1 MVYSSTRG
9 LGNGTDS
16 AHAGLIRLR
25 VVLHRSARRPYV
37 DIQLA
42 AWSRRAVLALG
53 MEEPVRLRGPR
64 VTRRVLSV
72 LSIVSRSL
80 TPPSSSSHR
89 FCTCSTMGPIFIDAG
104 VASYL
109 PALLL
114 ALWSNFHSSATPAML
129 ASPLVCSIGAG
140 CAGVILVNFLVPVAK
155 YLKAARG
162 GVPYP
167 FNGFPNLKPGWWA
180 AVFHF
185 YVHSSFALWG
195 TWLVKAVRANAAAEE
210 PQPGLTMAGSVGC
223 VLLFATLL
231 GAFDKHAN
239 APVKKWLK
247 SQGKANP

>member
-1 MVYSSTRG
+1 
-9 LGNGTDS
+9 
-16 AHAGLIRLR
+16 
-25 VVLHRSARRPYV
+25 
-37 DIQLA
+37 
-42 AWSRRAVLALG
+42 
-53 MEEPVRLRGPR
+53 
-64 VTRRVLSV
+64 
-72 LSIVSRSL
+72 
-80 TPPSSSSHR
+80 
-89 FCTCSTMGPIFIDAG
+89 MGPIFIDAG